1 MFNFRIVA
9 KVLSEA
15 LIASGLFM
23 FLSAI
28 ISFLYKDTCGALILS
43 GIFTLIAGGMVYAPL
58 KREEKVYGKREGFLI
73 VSGIWIVYGITGTL
87 PYLISGT
94 IPNVIDAFFESMSG
108 FTTTGASIIQN
119 LELCSHGILFWRSA
133 SQWIGGITFI
143 LLTLSI
149 IPLKQINIQLSL
161 SEFTGLPADKF
172 NPRTGNVSRTLIL
185 TYAALTFAET
195 ILLSIGDM
203 NFFDALC
210 YSMSTISTGGFSNHA
225 GSVSSLNSPYLL
237 IVITIFMFL
246 AGANTTLIYY
256 GAIKRF
262 DKIKENSE
270 FWLYCSF
277 IIVFI
282 IAGSIALTVN
292 HTYGFGKSVYE
303 SAFQVTSMVSTTGFY
318 NSNYNTWGGFMMFS
332 LIVMMVIG
340 ASSGS
345 AGSGMKSIRFLII
358 GKIIHRETKAAI
370 HPDAIIPIR
379 LYGKA
384 IPFNMLGNILVYL
397 LLYLLT
403 ILVGSAVIATFD
415 IDLMS
420 SFSTT
425 ISMVSNVGN
434 APGTFGPFT
443 TYADLAPSC
452 KLFMTFLMLLGRI
465 ELFSILILF
474 SVGFYKR

>member
-1 MFNFRIVA
+1 
-9 KVLSEA
+9 
-15 LIASGLFM
+15 
-23 FLSAI
+23 
-28 ISFLYKDTCGALILS
+28 
-43 GIFTLIAGGMVYAPL
+43 
-58 KREEKVYGKREGFLI
+58 
-73 VSGIWIVYGITGTL
+73 
-87 PYLISGT
+87 
-94 IPNVIDAFFESMSG
+94 
-108 FTTTGASIIQN
+108 
-119 LELCSHGILFWRSA
+119 
-133 SQWIGGITFI
+133 
-143 LLTLSI
+143 
-149 IPLKQINIQLSL
+149 
-161 SEFTGLPADKF
+161 
-172 NPRTGNVSRTLIL
+172 
-185 TYAALTFAET
+185 
-195 ILLSIGDM
+195 
-203 NFFDALC
+203 
-210 YSMSTISTGGFSNHA
+210 
-225 GSVSSLNSPYLL
+225 
-237 IVITIFMFL
+237 
-246 AGANTTLIYY
+246 
-256 GAIKRF
+256 
-262 DKIKENSE
+262 
-270 FWLYCSF
+270 
-277 IIVFI
+277 
-282 IAGSIALTVN
+282 
-292 HTYGFGKSVYE
+292 
-303 SAFQVTSMVSTTGFY
+303 
-318 NSNYNTWGGFMMFS
+318 MMFS

-403 ILVGSAVIATFD
+403 ILVGSAIIATYD

-443 TYADLAPSC
+443 TYADLVPSC